1 MKILKVG
8 DTQKA
13 ACNHCKGF
21 VQVTFKLRTVPFSD
35 GVGAVKNV
43 LVGVCD
49 RCDCVVV
56 LPHQSTPVVKKQM
69 DAQRAALESRVP
81 AHMVDI
87 LNLASVELSG
97 GTEFVPGLI
106 KFYIHSLSNND
117 ISSRDIPKYLDSELA
132 KGKSQKRI
140 SIKGRL
146 VAEEIDRLKEI
157 TSIRSTTEI
166 IKAVVL
172 KINDDVLVKKKVG
185 MIKQLKNIVAATA

>member
-1 MKILKVG
+1 MKILMVG

-13 ACNHCKGF
+13 ACSHCQGF

-69 DAQRAALESRVP
+69 DAQRKALESRVP

-97 GTEFVPGLI
+97 GTDFVPGLI
-106 KFYIHSLSNND
+106 KFYIHFLSNND
-117 ISSRDIPKYLDSELA
+117 ISSWDIPKYLESELA

-157 TSIRSTTEI
+157 TRIRSTTEI

-172 KINDDVLVKKKVG
+172 KINDDVLVKKKAG
-185 MIKQLKNIVAATA
+185 MIKQLKNIVAATC

>member
-13 ACNHCKGF
+13 ACNHCKGL
-21 VQVTFKLRTVPFSD
+21 VPVTFKLRTVPFSD
-35 GVGAVKNV
+35 GVGVVKNV

-49 RCDCVVV
+49 HCDSVVI

-69 DAQRAALESRVP
+69 DAQRTALESRVP

-117 ISSRDIPKYLDSELA
+117 ISSRDIPQYLESELA

-146 VAEEIDRLKEI
+146 VAEEIGRLKEI
-157 TSIRSTTEI
+157 TNIRSTTEI

-172 KINDDVLVKKKVG
+172 KINDDVLVKKKTG

>member
-13 ACNHCKGF
+13 ACNHCQAF
-21 VQVTFKLRTVPFSD
+21 VPVTFKLRTVPFSD

-49 RCDCVVV
+49 HCDSVVV

-81 AHMVDI
+81 AHMVDM

-97 GTEFVPGLI
+97 GTEFVPALI
-106 KFYIHSLSNND
+106 KFYIHSLANNEISSSD
-117 ISSRDIPKYLDSELA
+117 ISRYLASELA
-132 KGKSQKRI
+132 QGRSQKRI

-146 VAEEIDRLKEI
+146 VAEEIDRLKDM
-157 TSIRSTTEI
+157 TDIRSTTDI

-172 KINDDVLVKKKVG
+172 KINDDVLVKKKIGV
-185 MIKQLKNIVAATA
+185 IKQLKNIVAATA

>member
-13 ACNHCKGF
+13 ACNHCGGF
-21 VQVTFKLRTVPFSD
+21 VPVTFKLRTVPFSD